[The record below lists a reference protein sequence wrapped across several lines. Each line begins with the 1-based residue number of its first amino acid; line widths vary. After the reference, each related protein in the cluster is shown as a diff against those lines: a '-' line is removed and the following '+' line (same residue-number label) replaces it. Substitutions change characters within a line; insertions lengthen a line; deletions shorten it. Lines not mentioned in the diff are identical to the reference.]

1 MSIKTTATVCPYC
14 GTGCGIG
21 LRTENERVIG
31 VEPIKNHPISKGRLC
46 SKGWSSAFG
55 VGRETRITHPLIKE
69 NGEFRKASWDE
80 AIDLIHEQFSY
91 HREEHG
97 PTSVG
102 AISCARAT
110 NEDNYAIQ
118 KFVRAVLKT
127 NNIDHCARICH
138 SPSVAGLA
146 RTLGSG
152 AMTNSI
158 GDIDKADVVV
168 VFGCDPTESHC
179 IIGSEIIQARE
190 RGAMLVVVDPRK
202 TRLAELADVH
212 LQLRLGSNVALINGL
227 LNIIFTNGWEDKTFL
242 DEHCRHLDL
251 LRANVQ
257 DYPPEKVSEIT
268 GVPVDQLTQ
277 TARIYSHARAAFLA
291 YGMGVTQYVSGTNN
305 VMAISNL
312 ALSCGQ
318 VGKPGAGINP
328 LRGQNNVQGACDM
341 GALPNVYPGYQS
353 TDDPSVREKFSR
365 AWGCEV
371 ADHPGM
377 TSLGMNEAT
386 LSGQFHAMMI
396 FGEDPVVTDPD
407 QNQVAKALKK
417 LDFLVVVEMVMTET
431 ARFADVIL
439 PAASFAEKDGT
450 FTNCERR
457 VQRIRKAIE
466 PIGDCLPDW
475 QIMGK
480 LARAFGAEGFD
491 WPSAEAVFNEFT
503 ELMPIYSRMSYPRLE
518 KNGGLQWPC
527 DTHSPDGTP
536 ILHLKGFPNGKARL
550 MPLHYLPPA
559 ENPDAEYPYY
569 LTTIRLHFHYGCG
582 SMTRKSPLLERE
594 TPKGVLFMNPQDA
607 EKQGLFNHA
616 PVGVRSRRGYVETR
630 VIITDQ
636 LPPGLVSMP
645 YHFDDTPSNQLTND
659 AQDPITRMPELK
671 ACAVKVEPLKPSDR
685 PRPIQVLRELSSS
698 DSVEGAHHVRL

>member
-1 MSIKTTATVCPYC
+1 MSIKTTSTICPFC
-14 GTGCGIG
+14 GTGCGLG
-21 LRTENERVIG
+21 LRTEGQQIIG
-31 VEPIKNHPISKGRLC
+31 VEPIRNHPVSKGRLC
-46 SKGWSSAFG
+46 SKGWNSAFG
-55 VGRETRITHPLIKE
+55 VDRQNRITTPLIKE
-69 NGEFRKASWDE
+69 NGSFRKASWEE
-80 AIDLIHEQFSY
+80 AVSLIHEQFSY
-91 HREEHG
+91 HMEEHG

-102 AISCARAT
+102 AISCARAS

-118 KFVRAVLKT
+118 KFTRAVLKT

-158 GDIDKADVVV
+158 GDIEKADVVV

-179 IIGSEIIQARE
+179 IIGSEIIKAKE
-190 RGAMLVVVDPRK
+190 RGALLLVVDPRK
-202 TRLAELADVH
+202 TRLAGLADVH
-212 LQLRLGSNVALINGL
+212 LQLRLGSNVALLNGL
-227 LNIIFTNGWEDKTFL
+227 LNIIFEKGWENRAFL
-242 DEHCRHLDL
+242 DEHCQHLDL
-251 LRANVQ
+251 LKSNVKE
-257 DYPPEKVSEIT
+257 YPPEVVSRIT
-268 GVPVDQLTQ
+268 GVPEDQLVQ
-277 TARIYSHARAAFLA
+277 AARIYSHARAAFLA

-312 ALSCGQ
+312 ALSCGH
-318 VGKPGAGINP
+318 VGRPGTGINP

-341 GALPNVYPGYQS
+341 GALPGVYPGYQS
-353 TDDPSVREKFSR
+353 TDDPAMREKFSR

-371 ADHPGM
+371 ADKPGM
-377 TSLGMNEAT
+377 TSLGMNEST

-407 QNQVAKALKK
+407 QNQVAKVLNR
-417 LDFLVVVEMVMTET
+417 LDFLVVVEMAMTET

-457 VQRIRKAIE
+457 VQRIRKAID

-475 QIMGK
+475 QIIGK

-491 WPSAEAVFNEFT
+491 WPSAEAVFDEFSA
-503 ELMPIYSRMSYPRLE
+503 LMPIYSRMSYPRLE
-518 KNGGLQWPC
+518 QHGGLQWPC
-527 DTHSPDGTP
+527 DSRSPDGTA
-536 ILHLKGFPNGKARL
+536 ILHQKSFPNGKARL

-559 ENPDAEYPYY
+559 ENPDAEYPYF

-594 TPKGVLFMNPQDA
+594 TPMGLLFMSPQDA
-607 EKQGLFNHA
+607 ANQGLFNNA

-630 VIITDQ
+630 VVITDQ

-659 AQDPITRMPELK
+659 AQDPVTRMPELK
-671 ACAVKVEPLKPSDR
+671 ACAVRVEPLDPAER
-685 PRPIQVLRELSSS
+685 PKPIQVLREQG
-698 DSVEGAHHVRL
+698 DCHVRV

>member
-1 MSIKTTATVCPYC
+1 MSIKTTSTICPFC
-14 GTGCGIG
+14 GTGCGLG
-21 LRTENERVIG
+21 LRTEGQQIIG
-31 VEPIKNHPISKGRLC
+31 VEPVRNHPVSKGRLC
-46 SKGWSSAFG
+46 SKGWNSAFG
-55 VGRETRITHPLIKE
+55 VDRQNRITTPLIKE
-69 NGEFRKASWDE
+69 NGCFRKASWEE
-80 AIDLIHEQFSY
+80 AVSLIHEQFSY
-91 HREEHG
+91 HMEEHG

-102 AISCARAT
+102 AISCARAS

-118 KFVRAVLKT
+118 KFTRAVLKT

-146 RTLGSG
+146 RTLGSC

-158 GDIDKADVVV
+158 GDIEKADVVV

-179 IIGSEIIQARE
+179 IIGSEIIKAKE
-190 RGAMLVVVDPRK
+190 RGALLLVVDPRK
-202 TRLAELADVH
+202 TRLAGLADVH
-212 LQLRLGSNVALINGL
+212 LQLRLGSNVALLNGL
-227 LNIIFTNGWEDKTFL
+227 LNIIFEKGWENKAFR
-242 DEHCRHLDL
+242 DEHCQHLDL
-251 LRANVQ
+251 LKSNVKE
-257 DYPPEKVSEIT
+257 YPPEVVSRIT
-268 GVPVDQLTQ
+268 GVPEDQLVQ
-277 TARIYSHARAAFLA
+277 AARIYSHARAAFLA

-312 ALSCGQ
+312 ALSCGH
-318 VGKPGAGINP
+318 VGRPGTGINP

-341 GALPNVYPGYQS
+341 GALPGVYAGYQS
-353 TDDPSVREKFSR
+353 TDDPAMREKFSR

-371 ADHPGM
+371 ADKPGM

-407 QNQVAKALKK
+407 QNQVSKVLNR
-417 LDFLVVVEMVMTET
+417 LDFLLVVEMAMTET

-439 PAASFAEKDGT
+439 PAASFAEKDGK

-475 QIMGK
+475 QIIGK

-491 WPSAEAVFNEFT
+491 WPSAEAVFDEFSA
-503 ELMPIYSRMSYPRLE
+503 LMPIYSRMSYPGLE
-518 KNGGLQWPC
+518 QHGGLQWPS
-527 DTHSPDGTP
+527 DSRSPDGTA
-536 ILHLKGFPNGKARL
+536 ILHQKSFPNGKARL

-559 ENPDAEYPYY
+559 ENPDAEYPYF

-594 TPKGVLFMNPQDA
+594 TPMGLLFMSPQNA
-607 EKQGLFNHA
+607 ANQGLFNNA

-630 VIITDQ
+630 VVITDQ

-659 AQDPITRMPELK
+659 AQDPVTRMQELK
-671 ACAVKVEPLKPSDR
+671 ACAVRVEPLDPAER
-685 PRPIQVLRELSSS
+685 PKPIQVLREQG
-698 DSVEGAHHVRL
+698 DCHVRL